1 MHIDGLVSSFKPDIA
16 FRFSLG
22 LSAASPRISAFINQS
37 AAALLVGRPAVA
49 AAASCTSEAS
59 DLFDEFLDFTQT
71 PQGMLV
77 VAGAA
82 SLLTQYRTRIVS
94 YGAVLFFA
102 LCVFCSKMPLSLPSR
117 IDQSALRYVYER
129 ASYTKSAK
137 IHRFKN
143 QLIEHTKGNLDQLV
157 PHTAYVHFV
166 AHASE
171 CGWNSFDGHTDS
183 MPRKILGSNCPNK
196 RNERLLPC
204 DRRQRVWKAGSQ
216 TVKTGWTR
224 LLGQMAWNLVRT
236 RCGSALSRIFE
247 LLLRSWTER
256 LLLCPLRQS
265 LERLREVHSTRWSAQ
280 LSHTL
285 LLYIVLNPH

>member
-166 AHASE
+166 AHASKVAGTHSTVTQILCLGRSWE
-171 CGWNSFDGHTDS
+171 ATVRTNGTNACCRATDGRES
-183 MPRKILGSNCPNK
+183 GK
-196 RNERLLPC
+196 R
-204 DRRQRVWKAGSQ
+204 DRR
-216 TVKTGWTR
+216 
-224 LLGQMAWNLVRT
+224 L
-236 RCGSALSRIFE
+236 
-247 LLLRSWTER
+247 
-256 LLLCPLRQS
+256 
-265 LERLREVHSTRWSAQ
+265 
-280 LSHTL
+280 
-285 LLYIVLNPH
+285 